1 MFSRRGNDSNISAP
15 EDRIARET
23 KLKGIIST
31 LVYSI
36 KVFTEDNADL
46 DSNTFKTQLDGWLV
60 KLEEASTFEELEEI
74 ERALKELIFK
84 HKEDEKIYSVDRMKE
99 FRSIVET
106 LVEGLSVFTTDT
118 DLFTSE
124 INQTLSNIEE
134 VGALNEIVEIRR
146 KLSNEVSRAKQVV
159 QEKRNRDDERKD
171 ELAQRV
177 ESLNQRLSEA
187 QEEML
192 IDELTQVFNKK
203 AFGKRIQEEIDRNK
217 TMNASFSLLMF
228 DIDHFK
234 KVNDT
239 HGHQIGDRL
248 LEKLG
253 SAAKNVFRRDDYI
266 ARWGGEEF
274 AVILY
279 NTVGEKAKIAAE
291 RLRKRVEKIE
301 FGYVRRGAEQYI
313 RITLSVGLAY
323 YRDGDTPETIV
334 ERADQALYLAKR
346 SGRNQ
351 TRTEEE
357 ITPEDIEHHLV
368 KKDKESQES

>member
-1 MFSRRGNDSNISAP
+1 MARGQKMFRRRTNDTQISESEER
-15 EDRIARET
+15 EDIIVARET
-23 KLKGIIST
+23 KLKKIIST
-31 LVYSI
+31 LIYSI
-36 KVFTEDNADL
+36 KVFNEDNADL
-46 DSNTFKTQLDGWLV
+46 DSDTFKTAMDECLV
-60 KLEEASTFEELEEI
+60 KLEKASTLDELEEI
-74 ERALKELIFK
+74 ERALKQLIFK
-84 HKEDEKIYSVDRMKE
+84 HKEDEKIYSLNRMNE
-99 FRSIVET
+99 FRNIVAT

-124 INQTLSNIEE
+124 MNQTLINIEE
-134 VGALNEIVEIRR
+134 VGTLDRIVEIRR
-146 KLSNEVSRAKQVV
+146 KLSEEVSRAKEVV
-159 QEKRNRDDERKD
+159 HEKRQRDDERKE

-177 ESLNQRLSEA
+177 DSLNQKLAET

-203 AFGKRIQEEIDRNK
+203 AFDKRLQEEIDRNK
-217 TMNASFSLLMF
+217 TTDAPFSLLMF

-248 LEKLG
+248 LAKLG
-253 SAAKNVFRRDDYI
+253 SHAKNIFRRDDYI

-291 RLRKRVEKIE
+291 RLRKGVEQMR
-301 FGYVRRGAEQYI
+301 FAYARRGAEQHI

-323 YRDGDTPETIV
+323 FREGDTPEILV

-351 TRTEEE
+351 TRTEDELTVE
-357 ITPEDIEHHLV
+357 
-368 KKDKESQES
+368 